1 MAIRVKYSIMSI
13 MNAPLLG
20 AIFGGHQLFFKVAS
34 LRDAE

>member
-20 AIFGGHQLFFKVAS
+20 AIFGGYPEMVFGHVKMLLA
-34 LRDAE
+34 